1 MGDLG
6 LPSSLERASDSGSR
20 STSWKIK
27 SVILSATRI
36 MIMIVNPHA
45 QSDQSLGVTEVV
57 EPISRVCQ
65 RNSQLEAY
73 TKRINYS
80 IQLTTTLA
88 SWRLFW
94 SEFGPHQSPFP
105 IPVGHLSTDAVP
117 IKKGVLELVARGR
130 HTIHQSLPK
139 DPKKSQAHYFVTRT
153 NNACQKEMQ
162 HRQNFWPK
170 WTVGASKILHL
181 TTGVSTSCPRSGK
194 FSTPASLPCITSL
207 RVVGW
212 VRSSNIWGEEFCAFH
227 SWKETK
233 WHSF

>member
-139 DPKKSQAHYFVTRT
+139 DPKKVKLTILWQGPTTHAKKKCNIGKIFDLNEQLGLQKFCTSQQVFQHPAHDRG
-153 NNACQKEMQ
+153 
-162 HRQNFWPK
+162 NFRL
-170 WTVGASKILHL
+170 LHL
-181 TTGVSTSCPRSGK
+181 CL
-194 FSTPASLPCITSL
+194 A
-207 RVVGW
+207 
-212 VRSSNIWGEEFCAFH
+212 
-227 SWKETK
+227 
-233 WHSF
+233 